1 MRAFRTVAS
10 LLLGV
15 ACVVTGVPEG
25 RAQPAAPPGAA
36 GQSAS
41 PTPGAGPAAKA
52 KPGAKKAAAPSKKGK
67 SKSKSKS
74 KSKTK
79 KGAPVA
85 NGGATAGT
93 GDRAAAGAG
102 AVAGKRPRRKGCPK
116 GMVSVLGAF
125 CIDQYEAATVELLP
139 GGKVKAHSPYEP
151 VAGLDVKAVS
161 AKGKVP
167 QGYISRDEAERA
179 CSRAGKRLCRD
190 DEWLQVC
197 RGKKKTVYPYGDA
210 WTAGRCN
217 DQGRAGFNELHGGNG
232 QPPPES
238 AYDWENLN
246 DPRLNRMKGT
256 VAPAGQFGKCKSSF
270 GAYDMVGNLHEWT
283 AAPAGTFRGGYYLDV
298 HQNGDGCDY
307 RTTAHD
313 PKYHDYSTGFRC
325 CL

>member
-15 ACVVTGVPEG
+15 ACVVTGLPEG
-25 RAQPAAPPGAA
+25 RAQPASPPSAA

-52 KPGAKKAAAPSKKGK
+52 RPGAKKAAAPSKKGK
-67 SKSKSKS
+67 SKSKN

-79 KGAPVA
+79 KGAPA
-85 NGGATAGT
+85 ADGGATAGT
-93 GDRAAAGAG
+93 GDRAAAEPGA
-102 AVAGKRPRRKGCPK
+102 AAGEQKPRRKGCPK

-190 DEWLQVC
+190 DEWLRVC

-217 DQGRAGFNELHGGNG
+217 DQGRAGFNELHGGHG

-238 AYDWENLN
+238 AYDWANLN
-246 DPRLNRMKGT
+246 DPRLNQLKGT
-256 VAPAGQFGKCKSSF
+256 VAPAGKFGKCKSSF